1 MMRFFVSAGILAAMV
16 GAAEA
21 APKCSPGKIY
31 RVSKKVCVDK
41 AEALRDG
48 VISASQKKQKASTAT
63 RSARL
68 SSLED
73 RKANRERAPQA
84 LSRESEETPPAPLAE
99 TASSARTVIQP
110 PVQNVMGSASS
121 PFGALVD
128 QWTSG
133 SVSALPENRFS
144 LQLTTVD

>member
-1 MMRFFVSAGILAAMV
+1 MMRFVVSAGILAAMV

-21 APKCSPGKIY
+21 APKCSTGKIY

-41 AEALRDG
+41 ADALRDG
-48 VISASQKKQKASTAT
+48 IISTRQKKQKASTAT

-68 SSLED
+68 ASPDARE
-73 RKANRERAPQA
+73 AERERAPQA
-84 LSRESEETPPAPLAE
+84 VSRESKETAPAPAAE
-99 TASSARTVIQP
+99 SASTRTIILP
-110 PVQNVMGSASS
+110 PVQTVMGSASS

-133 SVSALPENRFS
+133 SVSALPESRFS
-144 LQLTTVD
+144 LQPMSVD